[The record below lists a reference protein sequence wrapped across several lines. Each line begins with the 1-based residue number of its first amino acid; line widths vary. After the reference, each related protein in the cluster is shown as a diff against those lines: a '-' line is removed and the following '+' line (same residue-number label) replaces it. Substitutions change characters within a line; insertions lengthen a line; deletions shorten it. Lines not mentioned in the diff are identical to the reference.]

1 MQALFD
7 NGGVEKLRQVIEAHK
22 DNPAIVKEAV
32 KVRVTTPLFPKSL
45 TQRVC
50 FSSCSPLSRR
60 SMAWIASAPTK
71 ICCARSK
78 ACLTS

>member
-32 KVRVTTPLFPKSL
+32 KVIWLFVDS
-45 TQRVC
+45 
-50 FSSCSPLSRR
+50 
-60 SMAWIASAPTK
+60 
-71 ICCARSK
+71 
-78 ACLTS
+78 